1 MDGVQLHEG
10 KGTRMSFDVDGVE
23 IKAMLAFGP
32 RPSIEWLLHELTGV
46 ATLEETSSIQPA
58 CPPNS

>member
-1 MDGVQLHEG
+1 
-10 KGTRMSFDVDGVE
+10 MSSDVDGVE

-32 RPSIEWLLHELTGV
+32 RPSIEWLLHEPTGV
-46 ATLEETSSIQPA
+46 APLEEASSIQPA